1 MFIPFGTDRN
11 PRRSPLVTPI
21 IVALNTLTFA
31 MVFVLAKETGQDVSK
46 IIDLGAFDTREPL
59 RAWTYVSCLFLHD
72 PGDVFHVLFNMLFLW
87 VFGCAVEDR
96 MGRIG
101 FTIFYLFGGL
111 ASVLAQWTATAIGG
125 DHSIMIGASGA
136 VMAVTGAFVA
146 LFPRAKIRMLVFFFL
161 IGVFWV
167 PALVVVGIFFALD
180 VLGQLTNF
188 MGLQS
193 SNTAYWAHIG
203 GSVFGFTVAVVLLA
217 SGILKNDDFD
227 IFYLFKQSRR
237 RAAMRKAVANT
248 TAGPWASATAD
259 TPARPKTI
267 HKRKSTPEEPKELRA
282 ARTEI
287 NRLLREHEPV
297 RAAACYADALKDHP
311 KFILAVDKQLDV
323 ASTLYAEER
332 FTESAQAYEFYL
344 ERFRSDRRHRETAL
358 LLTVLYV
365 RKHRNP
371 ERAHQLM
378 EELEPTLTDDVHRRL
393 LASLREELGS

>member
-11 PRRSPLVTPI
+11 PRKSPLVTPI
-21 IVALNTLTFA
+21 IVVLNTVTFA
-31 MVFVLAKETGQDVSK
+31 LVFVLAKETGRDVSG

-59 RAWTYVSCLFLHD
+59 RIWTYVSCLFLHD

-96 MGRIG
+96 MGRVG
-101 FTIFYLFGGL
+101 FAIFYLCGGL
-111 ASVLAQWTATAIGG
+111 ASVLAQWAAASIGG

-146 LFPRAKIRMLVFFFL
+146 LFPRARIRMLVFFFL

-180 VLGQLTNF
+180 VLGQVTNF
-188 MGLQS
+188 LGLQS

-203 GSVFGFTVAVVLLA
+203 GSVFGFSVAVLLLV
-217 SGILKNDDFD
+217 SGILKHDDFD

-237 RAAMRKAVANT
+237 RAAMRKAVGNT
-248 TAGPWASATAD
+248 AAGPWSSATAD
-259 TPARPKTI
+259 TSARLATMR
-267 HKRKSTPEEPKELRA
+267 KRKPTPEEPQEIRD

-287 NRLLREHEPV
+287 SRLLREHESV
-297 RAAACYADALKDHP
+297 QAASCYADVLKNHP
-311 KFILAVDKQLDV
+311 KFILSVEQQLDV
-323 ASTLYAEER
+323 ASTLYSEGR
-332 FTESAQAYEFYL
+332 FAESAKAYEFYL
-344 ERFRSDRRHRETAL
+344 ERFKSDRRHRDTAL
-358 LLTVLYV
+358 LLSVLYV

-371 ERAHQLM
+371 ERAR
-378 EELEPTLTDDVHRRL
+378 ELIDELDPVLTDDAHRRL
-393 LASLREELGS
+393 LETLREELGS

>member
-11 PRRSPLVTPI
+11 PRKSPLVTPI
-21 IVALNTLTFA
+21 IVVLNTLTFA
-31 MVFVLAKETGQDVSK
+31 LVFILAKETGRDVSG
-46 IIDLGAFDTREPL
+46 IIDFGAFNTREPL

-96 MGRIG
+96 LGRVG
-101 FTIFYLFGGL
+101 FAIFYLCGGL
-111 ASVLAQWTATAIGG
+111 ASVLAQWAAAAIGG
-125 DHSIMIGASGA
+125 DHSSMIGASGA

-146 LFPRAKIRMLVFFFL
+146 LFPRARIRMLIFFFL

-180 VLGQLTNF
+180 VIGQLTNF
-188 MGLQS
+188 LGLQS
-193 SNTAYWAHIG
+193 SSTAYWAHIG

-217 SGILKNDDFD
+217 SGILKHDDFD

-248 TAGPWASATAD
+248 AAGPWASASAD
-259 TPARPKTI
+259 TPARLATMR
-267 HKRKSTPEEPKELRA
+267 KRKTTPEEPEELRA

-287 NRLLREHEPV
+287 NRLLREHESV
-297 RAAACYADALKDHP
+297 RAAACYADALKKHP
-311 KFILAVDKQLDV
+311 KFILSVEQQLDV
-323 ASTLYAEER
+323 ASTLFAEQRYAE
-332 FTESAQAYEFYL
+332 SARAYEFYL

-371 ERAHQLM
+371 ERARQLM
-378 EELEPTLTDDVHRRL
+378 DELEPTLTDDAHRRL
-393 LASLREELGS
+393 LAALRDEIDS